1 PVAGPDHEGR
11 HRPDADDAWQT
22 SAKAAGDSSEAP
34 EGRKEVADQAAHGVH
49 APLRHIGAAFGDYGG
64 GSDRTDRHAFVE
76 LLPVRGWFANHQAAC
91 CAFSAASRSATV
103 ALFCMPSISATR
115 LIVSAPARA
124 KLTPPAP
131 AMARSK
137 ACSAA
142 STFFS
147 AERSGRAGPSPPTAA
162 SRREIRYA
170 CSASSIWRL
179 RALSAARPSSR
190 RFSSSRAWVWTAS
203 SFLACAS
210 KSTWRE

>member
-1 PVAGPDHEGR
+1 MRTHRAHCALVGPDPEHTIRKQPVSRRAGVWPDPLARRFACLRECPVAGPDHEGC

-22 SAKAAGDSSEAP
+22 SAKAAGDCGEAP

-76 LLPVRGWFANHQAAC
+76 LLPVRGWFANQQAAC
-91 CAFSAASRSATV
+91 CAFSVASRSATV

-115 LIVSAPARA
+115 LIVSASARA

-142 STFFS
+142 STIFS
-147 AERSGRAGPSPPTAA
+147 AERSGRVGPSPPTAA
-162 SRREIRYA
+162 SRREIR
-170 CSASSIWRL
+170 
-179 RALSAARPSSR
+179 
-190 RFSSSRAWVWTAS
+190 
-203 SFLACAS
+203 
-210 KSTWRE
+210 